1 MNILHFL
8 LENTVFQNVLQD
20 LKLNVLYIENGC
32 THQQTIENIHPKCMF
47 IANSFEE
54 GELLFHKTKPHIVIM
69 YVTDFSQIKYIK
81 NMYNPHSTFIVI
93 WDQQIT
99 NEFTEVLTLGIRNI
113 VIAPVTPQVV
123 LEEVNKSLYQ
133 LSLVRQV
140 SLQQEL
146 LQMMFDFH
154 NDLLFI
160 VEDDE
165 IVDCN
170 TNFLEFFG
178 YENLFDYRE
187 QHLVFAEHF
196 IRENG
201 YYSTTHDI
209 TWLDDTLSYDRRIK
223 MSNYEGIV
231 STFLLRA
238 TPLPEDLSRFIVKCT
253 EITELDEIYQEQER
267 LAMIDSLT
275 EIYNRLKFQ
284 QILEVEWDNVI
295 RNDEKMAIILFDIDN
310 FKTVNDTYGHD
321 FGDLALIQLAE
332 LMKSKVEQQHVFA
345 RWGGEEFII
354 LVTNTV
360 EKEAFQVAESLRFF
374 IETKQFS
381 GISKLTASFGVALY
395 EKGITREELMQRA
408 DIALYEAKKM
418 GKIRYVYIEKKKC
431 DFSQLIVA
439 IFFYCLII
447 VVGRPYV
454 MK

>member
-1 MNILHFL
+1 MMNILHFL

-20 LKLNVLYIENGC
+20 LQLNVLYIENGC
-32 THQQTIENIHPKCMF
+32 KHQQTIENIHPKCMF

-54 GELLFHKTKPHIVIM
+54 GELLFQRTKPHIIIM
-69 YVTDFSQIKYIK
+69 YVTEYSQIKYIK
-81 NMYNPHSTFIVI
+81 NMYTQQSTFIVI

-99 NEFTEVLTLGIRNI
+99 KEFTDVLALGIRNI
-113 VIAPVTPQVV
+113 VIAPVTPQAV

-146 LQMMFDFH
+146 LQTMFDFQ

-170 TNFLEFFG
+170 TNFLTFFG
-178 YENLFDYRE
+178 YEDLFAYRE

-209 TWLDDTLSYDRRIK
+209 TWLDDTLSSGRRIK
-223 MSNYEGIV
+223 MSNYEGAV

-267 LAMIDSLT
+267 LAMVDSLT

-284 QILEVEWDNVI
+284 QILEVEWEKVI
-295 RNDEKMAIILFDIDN
+295 RSDEKIAIILFDIDN

-374 IETKQFS
+374 IETKQFT

-395 EKGITREELMQRA
+395 EQGTTREELMQRA
-408 DIALYEAKKM
+408 DIALYEAKKN
-418 GKIRYVYIEKKKC
+418 GKNQVCVYRKEK
-431 DFSQLIVA
+431 
-439 IFFYCLII
+439 
-447 VVGRPYV
+447 
-454 MK
+454 M

>member
-1 MNILHFL
+1 MMNILHFL

-20 LKLNVLYIENGC
+20 LQLNVLYIENGC
-32 THQQTIENIHPKCMF
+32 THQQTIEHIHPKCMF

-54 GELLFHKTKPHIVIM
+54 GEVLFQRTKPHIVIM

-81 NMYNPHSTFIVI
+81 NMYNTQSTFIII

-99 NEFTEVLTLGIRNI
+99 SEFAEVLTLGIRNI
-113 VIAPVTPQVV
+113 VIAPVTPQMV

-146 LQMMFDFH
+146 LQTMFDFR

-178 YENLFDYRE
+178 YENLFAYRE
-187 QHLVFAEHF
+187 QHLVFAEHL

-223 MSNYEGIV
+223 MSNYEGEV

-253 EITELDEIYQEQER
+253 EITELDELYQEQER

-284 QILEVEWDNVI
+284 KILEAEWDNAM
-295 RNDEKMAIILFDIDN
+295 RNNENIALILFDIDN
-310 FKTVNDTYGHD
+310 FKAVNDTYGHD
-321 FGDLALIQLAE
+321 FGDLALIELAE

-408 DIALYEAKKM
+408 DIALYEAKKN
-418 GKIRYVYIEKKKC
+418 GKNQVCVYRKEKK
-431 DFSQLIVA
+431 
-439 IFFYCLII
+439 
-447 VVGRPYV
+447 
-454 MK
+454 

>member
-20 LKLNVLYIENGC
+20 LQLNVLYIENGC
-32 THQQTIENIHPKCMF
+32 KHQQTIENIHPKCMF
-47 IANSFEE
+47 IANNFEE
-54 GELLFHKTKPHIVIM
+54 GELLFQRTKPHIIIM
-69 YVTDFSQIKYIK
+69 YVTDYSQIKYIK
-81 NMYNPHSTFIVI
+81 NMYTPQSTFIVI

-99 NEFTEVLTLGIRNI
+99 KEFTDVLALGIRNI
-113 VIAPVTPQVV
+113 VIAPVTPQAV

-146 LQMMFDFH
+146 LQTMFDFQ

-170 TNFLEFFG
+170 TNFLTFFG
-178 YENLFDYRE
+178 YENLFAYRE

-209 TWLDDTLSYDRRIK
+209 TWLDDTLSSGRRIK
-223 MSNYEGIV
+223 MSNYEGEV

-253 EITELDEIYQEQER
+253 EITELDEIYQEQQR
-267 LAMIDSLT
+267 LAMVDSLT

-284 QILEVEWDNVI
+284 QILEVEWEKVI
-295 RNDEKMAIILFDIDN
+295 RSDEKIAIILFDIDN

-374 IETKQFS
+374 IETKQFT

-395 EKGITREELMQRA
+395 EQGTTREELMQRA
-408 DIALYEAKKM
+408 DIALYEAKKN
-418 GKIRYVYIEKKKC
+418 GKNQVCVYRKEK
-431 DFSQLIVA
+431 
-439 IFFYCLII
+439 
-447 VVGRPYV
+447 
-454 MK
+454 M

>member
-20 LKLNVLYIENGC
+20 LQLNVLYIENGC
-32 THQQTIENIHPKCMF
+32 KHQQTIENIHPKCMF
-47 IANSFEE
+47 IANSFKE
-54 GELLFHKTKPHIVIM
+54 GELLFQRTKPHIIIM
-69 YVTDFSQIKYIK
+69 YVTDYSQIKYIK
-81 NMYNPHSTFIVI
+81 NMYTSQSTFIVI

-99 NEFTEVLTLGIRNI
+99 KEFTDVLALGIRNI
-113 VIAPVTPQVV
+113 VIAPVTPQAV

-146 LQMMFDFH
+146 LQTMFDFQ

-170 TNFLEFFG
+170 TNFLTFFG
-178 YENLFDYRE
+178 YENLFAYRE

-209 TWLDDTLSYDRRIK
+209 TWLDDTLSSGRRIK
-223 MSNYEGIV
+223 MSNYEGAV

-284 QILEVEWDNVI
+284 QILEVEWEKVI
-295 RNDEKMAIILFDIDN
+295 RNDEKIAIILFDIDN

-374 IETKQFS
+374 IETKQFT

-395 EKGITREELMQRA
+395 EQGTTREELMQRA
-408 DIALYEAKKM
+408 DIALYEAKKN
-418 GKIRYVYIEKKKC
+418 GKNQVCVYRKEK
-431 DFSQLIVA
+431 
-439 IFFYCLII
+439 
-447 VVGRPYV
+447 
-454 MK
+454 M

>member
-20 LKLNVLYIENGC
+20 LQLNVLYIENGC
-32 THQQTIENIHPKCMF
+32 KYQQTIENIHPKCMF

-54 GELLFHKTKPHIVIM
+54 GELLFQRTKPHIIIM
-69 YVTDFSQIKYIK
+69 YVTDYSQIKYIK
-81 NMYNPHSTFIVI
+81 NMYTSQSTFIVI

-99 NEFTEVLTLGIRNI
+99 KEFTDVLALGIRNI
-113 VIAPVTPQVV
+113 VIAPVTPQAV

-146 LQMMFDFH
+146 LQTMFDFQ

-170 TNFLEFFG
+170 TNFLTFFG
-178 YENLFDYRE
+178 YENLFAYRE

-209 TWLDDTLSYDRRIK
+209 TWLDDTLSSGRRIK
-223 MSNYEGIV
+223 MSNYEGAV

-284 QILEVEWDNVI
+284 QILEVEWEKVI
-295 RNDEKMAIILFDIDN
+295 RNDEKIAIILFDIDN

-374 IETKQFS
+374 IETKQFT

-395 EKGITREELMQRA
+395 EQGTTREELMQRA
-408 DIALYEAKKM
+408 DIALYEAKKN
-418 GKIRYVYIEKKKC
+418 GKNQVCVYRKEK
-431 DFSQLIVA
+431 
-439 IFFYCLII
+439 
-447 VVGRPYV
+447 
-454 MK
+454 M

>member
-1 MNILHFL
+1 MKTSDEHTTFL

-418 GKIRYVYIEKKKC
+418 GKIRYVYIEKKN
-431 DFSQLIVA
+431 V
-439 IFFYCLII
+439 IF
-447 VVGRPYV
+447 RN
-454 MK
+454 

>member
-20 LKLNVLYIENGC
+20 LELNVLYIENGC

-54 GELLFHKTKPHIVIM
+54 GELLFQRTKPHIVIM

-81 NMYNPHSTFIVI
+81 NMYSPQSTFIVI

-99 NEFTEVLTLGIRNI
+99 SEFTDVLTLGIRNI
-113 VIAPVTPQVV
+113 VIAPVTPQMV

-146 LQMMFDFH
+146 LQTMFDFR

-178 YENLFDYRE
+178 YENLFAYRE

-223 MSNYEGIV
+223 MSNYEGEV

-284 QILEVEWDNVI
+284 QILESEWDNAM
-295 RNDEKMAIILFDIDN
+295 RNNENIALILFDIDN
-310 FKTVNDTYGHD
+310 FKAVNDTYGHD

-332 LMKSKVEQQHVFA
+332 LMKSKVEEQHVFA

-418 GKIRYVYIEKKKC
+418 GKIKCAYIEKKKVI
-431 DFSQLIVA
+431 FRNKLLRFFFIV
-439 IFFYCLII
+439 
-447 VVGRPYV
+447 R
-454 MK
+454 

>member
-20 LKLNVLYIENGC
+20 LQLNVLYIENGC
-32 THQQTIENIHPKCMF
+32 RHQQTIENIHPKCMF

-54 GELLFHKTKPHIVIM
+54 GEVLFQRTKPHIVIM

-81 NMYNPHSTFIVI
+81 NMYNPQSTFIVI

-99 NEFTEVLTLGIRNI
+99 SEFAEVLTLGIRNI
-113 VIAPVTPQVV
+113 VIAPVTPQMV

-146 LQMMFDFH
+146 LQTMFDFR

-178 YENLFDYRE
+178 YENLFAYRE
-187 QHLVFAEHF
+187 QHLVFAEHL

-223 MSNYEGIV
+223 MSNYEGEV

-284 QILEVEWDNVI
+284 QILEAEWDNAM
-295 RNDEKMAIILFDIDN
+295 RNNENIALILFDIDN
-310 FKTVNDTYGHD
+310 FKAVNDTYGHD
-321 FGDLALIQLAE
+321 FGDLALIE
-332 LMKSKVEQQHVFA
+332 PC
-345 RWGGEEFII
+345 R
-354 LVTNTV
+354 
-360 EKEAFQVAESLRFF
+360 
-374 IETKQFS
+374 
-381 GISKLTASFGVALY
+381 AL
-395 EKGITREELMQRA
+395 
-408 DIALYEAKKM
+408 
-418 GKIRYVYIEKKKC
+418 
-431 DFSQLIVA
+431 
-439 IFFYCLII
+439 
-447 VVGRPYV
+447 
-454 MK
+454 

>member
-1 MNILHFL
+1 
-8 LENTVFQNVLQD
+8 
-20 LKLNVLYIENGC
+20 
-32 THQQTIENIHPKCMF
+32 MF

-223 MSNYEGIV
+223 MSNYEGMV

-295 RNDEKMAIILFDIDN
+295 RKDEKMAIILFDIDN

-408 DIALYEAKKM
+408 DIALYEAKKN
-418 GKIRYVYIEKKKC
+418 GKNQVCIYRKEK
-431 DFSQLIVA
+431 
-439 IFFYCLII
+439 
-447 VVGRPYV
+447 
-454 MK
+454 M